1 MFNQELYASAFA
13 RAVGLLRDKHA
24 GRDQQK
30 ASLRALVALAELSA
44 AALRLYDGI
53 LSVDDIA
60 IPSEVPFL
68 SVLVGQMQAH
78 RVTELMVGRQSE
90 PTEVLALLRGL
101 SAEPGSGASIKERLR
116 DVGSKRIMV
125 ILEQAEAT
133 SRGRSV
139 TQAFD
144 MLDIEAAAAAPA
156 AGAAPPSRPALEDDL
171 LKEWEAMTTG
181 ETKQPGIE
189 YQLEQDE
196 VAIEVPAEPAEEA
209 TPAPAPEQPAW
220 DAGAS
225 AADETPLQAALSAV
239 VLDPYGGAVLNKL
252 SALAE
257 QVALALREDETD
269 EALSALAI
277 VSDLEPGAP
286 EGSPRNSYGIVLKRA
301 LTRAVLAQVSHSRL

>member
-68 SVLVGQMQAH
+68 SILVGQMQAH

-101 SAEPGSGASIKERLR
+101 SAEPGSGPSIKERLR

-144 MLDIEAAAAAPA
+144 MLDIEAAAAAAPTPG
-156 AGAAPPSRPALEDDL
+156 AGAAPSSRPALEDDL

-189 YQLEQDE
+189 YQ
-196 VAIEVPAEPAEEA
+196 
-209 TPAPAPEQPAW
+209 
-220 DAGAS
+220 
-225 AADETPLQAALSAV
+225 
-239 VLDPYGGAVLNKL
+239 
-252 SALAE
+252 
-257 QVALALREDETD
+257 
-269 EALSALAI
+269 
-277 VSDLEPGAP
+277 
-286 EGSPRNSYGIVLKRA
+286 
-301 LTRAVLAQVSHSRL
+301 